1 MCLFICEQ
9 QPLWGASPMW
19 DAQVSTSWLMCDF
32 FKRPEHSPGVQLWML
47 LTVLRAPYSGLS
59 VQTLAPDISLSTQR
73 SPLLCESSA
82 VPTTEPTFLILP
94 KNPGESEESNLPA
107 LPVPKKKTQI
117 TVPLKL
123 SIQAESSRVEL
134 DTENGIYSTA
144 EKLVIQTNPIFFNVS
159 DIWVFLNLRQH
170 PEAAAK
176 RSCNELLRPGQPRS
190 LYYLYS

>member
-1 MCLFICEQ
+1 
-9 QPLWGASPMW
+9 
-19 DAQVSTSWLMCDF
+19 
-32 FKRPEHSPGVQLWML
+32 ML

-73 SPLLCESSA
+73 SPLLRESSD
-82 VPTTEPTFLILP
+82 VPTTEPAFLILP

-107 LPVPKKKTQI
+107 LPIPKKKTQI

-159 DIWVFLNLRQH
+159 DI
-170 PEAAAK
+170 
-176 RSCNELLRPGQPRS
+176 
-190 LYYLYS
+190 

>member
-1 MCLFICEQ
+1 
-9 QPLWGASPMW
+9 
-19 DAQVSTSWLMCDF
+19 
-32 FKRPEHSPGVQLWML
+32 ML

-73 SPLLCESSA
+73 SPLLRDSSD
-82 VPTTEPTFLILP
+82 VPTTEPAFLILP

-107 LPVPKKKTQI
+107 LPIPKKKTQI

-144 EKLVIQTNPIFFNVS
+144 EKLVIHTNPIFFNVS
-159 DIWVFLNLRQH
+159 DI
-170 PEAAAK
+170 
-176 RSCNELLRPGQPRS
+176 
-190 LYYLYS
+190 